1 MVDGI
6 VDTSVLI
13 EALRNNAD
21 AVAWLTSGSSSKI
34 AITPV
39 VWMEIVQG
47 ATDKQKRQ
55 QFIKFLKRFTV
66 EYTTQTDTQWAMRQL
81 ARFSLSH
88 GIEITD
94 VLIASV
100 AVRLNVPIYTL
111 NVKHF
116 APLPSI
122 QVIKPY

>member
-21 AVAWLTSGSSSKI
+21 AVAWLASGSSSKI

-55 QFIKFLKRFTV
+55 QFIK
-66 EYTTQTDTQWAMRQL
+66 QC
-81 ARFSLSH
+81 
-88 GIEITD
+88 
-94 VLIASV
+94 
-100 AVRLNVPIYTL
+100 
-111 NVKHF
+111 VK
-116 APLPSI
+116 
-122 QVIKPY
+122 